1 MTNREHY
8 SEQIIDICAKWVC
21 KIIQTGDKVNDRK

>member
-8 SEQIIDICAKWVC
+8 SEQIIDVCAKGVW
-21 KIIQTGDKVNDRK
+21 KIIQTGDKVNDRT